1 MTSNVRIYSYS
12 SCTTCKKALKWLT
25 ENKIEYELI
34 DIALCPPNKEI
45 LIDAIS
51 QLGERKKIFNTSGL
65 SYRKLGSKLVKAMS
79 DSEAIE
85 ALAVDG
91 KLIKRP
97 FAITQ
102 EGRIL
107 VGFSP
112 SIWGEFLL
120 N

>member
-12 SCTTCKKALKWLT
+12 SCTTCKKALKWLN

-34 DIALCPPNKEI
+34 DIALCPPSKEI

-51 QLGERKKIFNTSGL
+51 QLGERKKIFNTSGV
-65 SYRKLGSKLVKAMS
+65 SYRSLGSDVVKAMS
-79 DSEAIE
+79 DSEVLE

-97 FAITQ
+97 FLIT
-102 EGRIL
+102 ETGKIL
-107 VGFSP
+107 VGFKPELWSD
-112 SIWGEFLL
+112 ILL
-120 N
+120 

>member
-12 SCTTCKKALKWLT
+12 SCTTCKKALKWLN

-51 QLGERKKIFNTSGL
+51 QLGERKKIFNTSGV
-65 SYRKLGSKLVKAMS
+65 SYRSLGSDVVKAMS
-79 DSEAIE
+79 DSEALA

-97 FAITQ
+97 FLIT
-102 EGRIL
+102 ETGKIL
-107 VGFSP
+107 VGFKPELWSD
-112 SIWGEFLL
+112 ILL
-120 N
+120 

>member
-12 SCTTCKKALKWLT
+12 SCTTCKKALKWLI

-51 QLGERKKIFNTSGL
+51 QLGERKKIFNTSGV
-65 SYRKLGSKLVKAMS
+65 SYRSLGSEVVKAMS
-79 DSEAIE
+79 DSEALE
-85 ALAVDG
+85 ALAIDG

-97 FAITQ
+97 FLIT
-102 EGRIL
+102 ETGKIL
-107 VGFSP
+107 VGFKPELWSD
-112 SIWGEFLL
+112 ILL
-120 N
+120 

>member
-12 SCTTCKKALKWLT
+12 SCTTCKKALKWLN

-34 DIALCPPNKEI
+34 DIALCPPSKEI

-51 QLGERKKIFNTSGL
+51 QLGERKKIFNTSGV
-65 SYRKLGSKLVKAMS
+65 SYRSLGSDVVKAMS
-79 DSEAIE
+79 DSEALA

-97 FAITQ
+97 FLIT
-102 EGRIL
+102 ETGKIL
-107 VGFSP
+107 VGFKPELWSD
-112 SIWGEFLL
+112 ILL
-120 N
+120 

>member
-12 SCTTCKKALKWLT
+12 SCTTCKKALKWLN

-34 DIALCPPNKEI
+34 DIVLCPPSKEI

-51 QLGERKKIFNTSGL
+51 QLGERKKIFNTSGV
-65 SYRKLGSKLVKAMS
+65 SYRSLGSEVVKAMS
-79 DSEAIE
+79 DSEALE

-97 FAITQ
+97 FLIT
-102 EGRIL
+102 ETGKIL
-107 VGFSP
+107 VGFKPELWSD
-112 SIWGEFLL
+112 ILL
-120 N
+120 

>member
-34 DIALCPPNKEI
+34 DIALCPPSKEI

-51 QLGERKKIFNTSGL
+51 QLGERKKIFNTSGV
-65 SYRKLGSKLVKAMS
+65 SYRSLGSEVVKAMS
-79 DSEAIE
+79 DSEALE
-85 ALAVDG
+85 ALAIDG

-97 FAITQ
+97 FLIT
-102 EGRIL
+102 ETGKIL
-107 VGFSP
+107 VGFKPELWSD
-112 SIWGEFLL
+112 ILL
-120 N
+120 